1 MEYVGAMVAEEERK
15 FLYSSSQ
22 MNLDLAQFPSVVA
35 LLVMLAGGAI
45 LVFGAHLLVTA
56 SVAIAHRAK
65 LSPFFIGATLVAFG
79 TSVPELAAS
88 LYAHMTGREG
98 IALGNV
104 LGSNIANLGLVL
116 GAVAI
121 LRPIQVTGRSMAR
134 DLIIVVLVGLVP
146 LLALPFG
153 NRLTPWHGVLM
164 LIVLGAY
171 FWSVRAERH
180 QVAEEMGQEVRE
192 TATWLI
198 VIGLLLGPLMLVAGS
213 QLFVEGAVVVGRRI
227 GISETVI
234 GLTVVA
240 FTTSLPELVTS
251 VYAALKGHQELG
263 VGNILGSCIMN
274 VLGILSIVLLF
285 GPIQVE
291 PQIYLVDLPALMII
305 SIAAVPILLT
315 GRKVIRLE
323 GLLLLLLYV
332 AYILILFAFVPGWF
346 GTEATE

>member
-1 MEYVGAMVAEEERK
+1 MVAEEEWK

-22 MNLDLAQFPSVVA
+22 MDLDLGQFSSVVA
-35 LLVMLAGGAI
+35 LLVMLAGGGI

-56 SVAIAHRAK
+56 SVSIAHRAK

-88 LYAHMTGREG
+88 LYAHLTGREG

-116 GAVAI
+116 GAVAV
-121 LRPIQVTGRSMAR
+121 LRPIPVTGRSMAR
-134 DLIIVVLVGLVP
+134 DLVIVALVGLVP

-153 NRLTPWHGVLM
+153 SQLTPWHGVVM
-164 LIVLGAY
+164 LALLGTY
-171 FWSVRAERH
+171 FWSFRAERH
-180 QVAEEMGQEVRE
+180 QVAEEMGQEVRG
-192 TATWLI
+192 TATWVI
-198 VIGLLLGPLMLVAGS
+198 VLGLLLGPIMLVAGS
-213 QLFVEGAVVVGRRI
+213 QLFVEGAVVIGRRI

-251 VYAALKGHQELG
+251 LYAALKGHQELG

-285 GPIQVE
+285 GSIPVD

-305 SIAAVPILLT
+305 SIAAIPILLT

-323 GLLLLLLYV
+323 GLLLLAMYV
-332 AYILILFAFVPGWF
+332 AYIVILFAFVPDWF
-346 GTEATE
+346 GTEPSD